1 MHTLLFLSMRVLH
14 VVLAGAWL
22 GAVMLVSLFL
32 GPALQNLGTAGPP
45 VIAALVRRGVPAY
58 IASIGGLTIVTGVYL
73 FWRFTGGFDPAI
85 SASRAGM
92 MFSIGALTGLIAL
105 ILGGSIVGA
114 SAKKVAALTGQ
125 LASTPEGA
133 ARTAL
138 VGNMDMLR
146 ARMRTFGRI
155 VLVLLLISMVTMAL
169 GHYI

>member
-22 GAVMLVSLFL
+22 GAVMLVTLFL
-32 GPALQNLGTAGPP
+32 GPALQNLGPAGPP

-58 IASIGGLTIVTGVYL
+58 MASIGGLTIVTGVYL
-73 FWRFTGGFDPAI
+73 FWRFTGGFDPTI

-92 MFSIGALTGLIAL
+92 MFSVGALTGLIAL
-105 ILGGSIVGA
+105 ILGGSMVSA
-114 SAKKVAALTGQ
+114 SAKKLTALTTQ

-138 VGNMDMLR
+138 IGNMDMLR